1 MNSERGVALI
11 LVIFI
16 VALCTIIVSELAR
29 TTYLS
34 ARSNIAVEH
43 SLQAEYLLKS
53 AVNISRL
60 LIKAGK
66 NGVGAV
72 FSPQDPAGKFADGL
86 PIPPELLGLSEPNIK
101 LELEIRPEES
111 KIPINELVIS
121 GEQRGLLWRPVLVNL
136 FTSLGFD
143 RDQKQVDQSG
153 LFPGKVFNAQEMVAN
168 VIDYIDPDKV
178 AYERADFAKGVE
190 DKIPEDYFPNRR
202 IERMDEL
209 AAIPGFTPKRLQLMR
224 PFVTTLGNQVNV
236 NFAPREVLRA
246 LSSNITDAQIDAIIA
261 RQRSKD
267 GPFNSL
273 SEFGEMV
280 DASVFSE
287 VQNLLTLTSRFSQVI
302 AKVDYGTSTYFVRAY
317 LEPYQGKELPR
328 VKSVEF
334 F

>member
-1 MNSERGVALI
+1 MA
-11 LVIFI
+11 
-16 VALCTIIVSELAR
+16 
-29 TTYLS
+29 
-34 ARSNIAVEH
+34 
-43 SLQAEYLLKS
+43 
-53 AVNISRL
+53 
-60 LIKAGK
+60 
-66 NGVGAV
+66 
-72 FSPQDPAGKFADGL
+72 
-86 PIPPELLGLSEPNIK
+86 IPPELLGLSEANIK

-111 KIPINELVIS
+111 KLPINELVIS
-121 GEQRGLLWRPVLVNL
+121 GDQRGMLWRPVFVNL

-143 RDQKQVDQSG
+143 RDQRQLDQTG
-153 LFPGKVFNAQEMVAN
+153 LFPGTVFNAQAMVAN
-168 VIDYIDPDKV
+168 VIDYIDADKV
-178 AYERADFAKGVE
+178 PYERANFAKGIE
-190 DKIPEDYFPNRR
+190 DRIPEDYFPNRR

-209 AAIPGFTPKRLQLMR
+209 ASVPGFTPKRMQLLR

-236 NFAPREVLRA
+236 NFASREVLKA
-246 LSSNITDAQIDAIIA
+246 LSSNITDAQIDAIVA
-261 RQRSKD
+261 RQHSQD

-317 LEPYQGKELPR
+317 LEPFQGKELPR